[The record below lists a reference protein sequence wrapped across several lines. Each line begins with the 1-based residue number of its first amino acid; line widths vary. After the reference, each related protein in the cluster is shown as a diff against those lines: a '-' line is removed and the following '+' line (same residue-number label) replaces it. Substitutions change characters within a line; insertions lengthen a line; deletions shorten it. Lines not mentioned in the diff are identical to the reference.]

1 VTEILWRKRARS
13 LKKARKAFRAGD
25 PEGLHDLRVAL
36 RRTAATAE
44 ALGKKKIVRGSRQI
58 VRALSELRQLEV
70 DRGLLARVRKLGW
83 LAEDGASGLD
93 ARWSALFAAD
103 AKKATRAAD
112 GKEMRRL
119 ARDLKRRARES
130 RKPPTAR
137 LEKERLRVERC
148 LQPPPKRASD
158 QQIHRYRLAVKKAR
172 YLAEDLS
179 SSGAPGWERAI
190 DRERELQ
197 EELGRWNDARLFR
210 KRLVRARAQSEERGA
225 VSLAL
230 ELDRAILALDAV
242 VLTARERA
250 LEKARGDSRVRPL
263 RQRRA

>member
-1 VTEILWRKRARS
+1 MVFPIIRPVTEILWRKRARS

-70 DRGLLARVRKLGW
+70 DRGLLARVRELGW

-112 GKEMRRL
+112 GRGRRRRG
-119 ARDLKRRARES
+119 RDLKRRARAARCARGRARRRRRAVIRGRGHSAGEGPG
-130 RKPPTAR
+130 RPPSGRPAIAGGGTVSDRRAPR
-137 LEKERLRVERC
+137 ALF
-148 LQPPPKRASD
+148 PPR
-158 QQIHRYRLAVKKAR
+158 
-172 YLAEDLS
+172 
-179 SSGAPGWERAI
+179 SGADGCDPPH
-190 DRERELQ
+190 Q
-197 EELGRWNDARLFR
+197 AR
-210 KRLVRARAQSEERGA
+210 SC
-225 VSLAL
+225 L
-230 ELDRAILALDAV
+230 EI
-242 VLTARERA
+242 
-250 LEKARGDSRVRPL
+250 
-263 RQRRA
+263 